1 MLARVQRIGDWAILL
16 ALAVHWPQ
24 PIRAETVV
32 LPPVADTTL
41 IEVAPNNNLGGQLFA
56 NAGTTQNFTKNRALF
71 RFDVPE
77 SVPPGATI
85 TSASVAFEVTKQ
97 PVDGYAPAN
106 FALYRVLRPWGE
118 GVQTAAQGAS
128 PGLGAPATL
137 NEATWDHR
145 FALTTNTWA
154 APGGAADIDY
164 AGTPSST
171 TSVYGVGDSPYV
183 FPAESALVA
192 DVQYWLDHPQ
202 SNFGWMLIC
211 QTESENFTARRFG
224 SRENT
229 NKSPFLT
236 IQFIPPLRIDA
247 AQRTNDDFRIL
258 FTAAPGLTYTVEFQ
272 DSLAGG
278 PWSPLTNFPP
288 ASIATNRIAADLI
301 AQPRRFYRL
310 MVR

>member
-1 MLARVQRIGDWAILL
+1 MNKLL
-16 ALAVHWPQ
+16 
-24 PIRAETVV
+24 
-32 LPPVADTTL
+32 L
-41 IEVAPNNNLGGQLFA
+41 IDDE
-56 NAGTTQNFTKNRALF
+56 
-71 RFDVPE
+71 
-77 SVPPGATI
+77 
-85 TSASVAFEVTKQ
+85 
-97 PVDGYAPAN
+97 
-106 FALYRVLRPWGE
+106 
-118 GVQTAAQGAS
+118 
-128 PGLGAPATL
+128 
-137 NEATWDHR
+137 
-145 FALTTNTWA
+145 
-154 APGGAADIDY
+154 
-164 AGTPSST
+164 
-171 TSVYGVGDSPYV
+171 
-183 FPAESALVA
+183 A